1 MQTLL
6 LRAALRGGRVMSRPT
21 ARAAALYARRMLHC
35 SLPRPC
41 RHAAAAVLPWQVPR
55 GGAASLRLAC
65 RPHTPACYR
74 NLCAASK
81 DGRSNASEA
90 DREAAAAAVSAGDEE
105 HEEDE
110 GGDGDNDDSFY
121 LDVDVMIVESTAE
134 TPQLL
139 HMAADIEATAPLLLQ
154 AVLDVPPQLVPPA
167 ALAAVRRAA
176 AGAELSVALCGDDY
190 IRALNAEWRG
200 LDEATDVLSFP
211 QVEAPDDADGETDD
225 ASLFAEGH
233 ALLGDV
239 IISVDTAA
247 RQAAA
252 RGATLE
258 EEVQVLLVH
267 GLLHLLGYD
276 HDDVSEDDAAAMA
289 SEEARVLHR
298 MGWGGIGLVTSAHT
312 GTAPA
317 LVQPPQPQAASG
329 KLLSRRKPQVDVLLC
344 DLDGT
349 LLSSAGLVT
358 PNTRDALRA
367 AQAAGIAV
375 YIATGK
381 ARPGAMAALAASGL
395 SLLGNP
401 AAPSSV
407 LEPPIC
413 QLSTPGVFLN
423 GVLVYAR
430 NGALAF
436 QRQLPFDVVEDAL
449 RLAAEAGVAAAA
461 FTGDHC
467 FSLAPS
473 PLLDALHTRY
483 YEPRA
488 EVVSG
493 MQLRAGPPPVKILMY
508 AARAEDIDQL
518 RPRAESLL
526 AGRAVLVQAVP
537 DMLEVL
543 PLGASKGTGA
553 RRLLDA
559 LGVAPARA
567 AAIGDGEND
576 LDMLRG
582 VGLGLAMAN
591 AVPSTRAAAAH
602 VLSRSNDEDGV
613 AEAIE
618 RYLL

>member
-21 ARAAALYARRMLHC
+21 ARAAALCARRMLHC

-41 RHAAAAVLPWQVPR
+41 RHAAAAVLPWQLPR
-55 GGAASLRLAC
+55 GGTPALRLSC
-65 RPHTPACYR
+65 RPHAPACHR
-74 NLCAASK
+74 SLCAASK
-81 DGRSNASEA
+81 DGRSSASGV
-90 DREAAAAAVSAGDEE
+90 DREAAAAVASAGVEEDEE
-105 HEEDE
+105 E
-110 GGDGDNDDSFY
+110 GGDGDDDGFY

-211 QVEAPDDADGETDD
+211 QVEAPDGGDEDND

-252 RGATLE
+252 RGSTLE

-276 HDDVSEDDAAAMA
+276 HDDVSEGDAAAMA

-312 GTAPA
+312 GTSPAPP
-317 LVQPPQPQAASG
+317 QPPQPQAPSG
-329 KLLSRRKPQVDVLLC
+329 KPQLRRKPQVDVLLC

-395 SLLGNP
+395 SLLGDP

-407 LEPPIC
+407 LAPPIC

-430 NGALAF
+430 KGALAF

-449 RLAAEAGVAAAA
+449 QLAAEAGVAAAA

-493 MQLRAGPPPVKILMY
+493 MQALRAGPPPVKILMY
-508 AARAEDIDQL
+508 AARAEDIDQV
-518 RPRAESLL
+518 RPRAEALL

-602 VLSRSNDEDGV
+602 VLSRSNNEDGV

>member
-1 MQTLL
+1 MHTLL
-6 LRAALRGGRVMSRPT
+6 LRAALRGGRVMARPT
-21 ARAAALYARRMLHC
+21 ARAAPPCARRMLHC

-41 RHAAAAVLPWQVPR
+41 RHAAAAVLPWQPPR
-55 GGAASLRLAC
+55 GGSPELRLSA
-65 RPHTPACYR
+65 RPGGQSCHR
-74 NLCAASK
+74 SLCSAAK
-81 DGRSNASEA
+81 DGRGSASEA
-90 DREAAAAAVSAGDEE
+90 DREAVASL
-105 HEEDE
+105 EDE
-110 GGDGDNDDSFY
+110 GEEGGGDGDDDGFY
-121 LDVDVMIVESTAE
+121 LDVDVMIVESTEE

-154 AVLDVPPQLVPPA
+154 AVLDLPPHVVPPP

-176 AGAELSVALCGDDY
+176 TGAELSVALCGDDY
-190 IRALNAEWRG
+190 ITALNAEWRG
-200 LDEATDVLSFP
+200 LEEATDVLSFP
-211 QVEAPDDADGETDD
+211 QVEAPDGGEEGVDD
-225 ASLFAEGH
+225 ESLFAEGH

-276 HDDVSEDDAAAMA
+276 HDDVPEAEAAAMA
-289 SEEARVLHR
+289 SEETRVLQR

-312 GTAPA
+312 GTSPA
-317 LVQPPQPQAASG
+317 PQPQAPVTATVDKASQSS
-329 KLLSRRKPQVDVLLC
+329 KPRRRPQVDVLLC

-395 SLLGNP
+395 SLMGDAE
-401 AAPSSV
+401 AASSV
-407 LEPPIC
+407 LAPPIC
-413 QLSTPGVFLN
+413 HISTPGVFLN

-430 NGALAF
+430 KGALAF
-436 QRQLPFDVVEDAL
+436 QRQLPFDAVEDAL
-449 RLAAEAGVAAAA
+449 NLAAEAGVAAAA

-467 FSLAPS
+467 FALAPS

-483 YEPRA
+483 YEPLA
-488 EVVSG
+488 EVLAG
-493 MQLRAGPPPVKILMY
+493 MHALRAGPPPVKILLY
-508 AARAEDIDQL
+508 ASRPELIDQL
-518 RPRAESLL
+518 RPRAEALL
-526 AGRAVLVQAVP
+526 AGRAHIVQAVP

-543 PLGASKGTGA
+543 PLGASKGIGA
-553 RRLLDA
+553 KRLLDA
-559 LGVAPARA
+559 LGVAPGRT